1 VVPPALNTLQTLV
14 FMGCVLGMIGSQVYR
29 YRNVSAFEQK
39 RQTKWVVFGTTLAI
53 SLLISTMLPLFF
65 FVLRVAETSSFVVL
79 LIGDV
84 IPFIML
90 LIPFSVGIAMLRSGL
105 FDIDVVINRA
115 LVYGTLTVSLV
126 VVYLGAVVGAQRL
139 LSPLVGVS
147 NQLAVV
153 GSTLVIAALFQPLR
167 RRIQAF
173 IDRRFYRNKY
183 DASRMLE
190 RFSSK
195 LRDETNLDRLGEE
208 LISVVGETMQ
218 PAHVSLWL
226 RPDSTRKGAQPD

>member
-1 VVPPALNTLQTLV
+1 
-14 FMGCVLGMIGSQVYR
+14 MIGSQVYR
-29 YRNVSAFEQK
+29 YRNVSTFEQK

-90 LIPFSVGIAMLRSGL
+90 LIPFSVGIAMLSSGL